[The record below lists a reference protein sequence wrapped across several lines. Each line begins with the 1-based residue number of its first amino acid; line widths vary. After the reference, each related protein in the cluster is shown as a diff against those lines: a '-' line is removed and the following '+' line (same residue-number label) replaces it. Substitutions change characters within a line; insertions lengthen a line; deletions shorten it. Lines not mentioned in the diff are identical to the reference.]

1 MNSTSRSL
9 AVIIVLLFEMLLLAL
24 INLGYHQAYSQAFHY
39 GVLGQSVLLSS
50 SLILGL
56 TIAAV
61 LSVRFVVGEV
71 EKETKAQAELVHL
84 KNLEELMNVMR
95 SQRHNFNHLCQTL
108 YGLMEVG
115 AWEEAQKM
123 LEQELEEVA
132 VTSQLVRTGHPAVS
146 ALLQKK
152 LGIAQA
158 QGISTEVE
166 AKADLAQLPLRATEV
181 AGVLGNLLDN
191 AIEASLALPR
201 EERAV
206 RVELGKKGNRYILQ
220 VANRYH
226 ALDNQVMARMF
237 DSDFSTKGAGRGIG
251 LYNVRSIVGRYG
263 GQVHPAYREGWVVM
277 TVELPRKAE
286 AGEAQR

>member
-50 SLILGL
+50 GLILGL
-56 TIAAV
+56 TVAAV

-71 EKETKAQAELVHL
+71 ERETKAQAELVHL

-115 AWEEAQKM
+115 AWEEARKM

-191 AIEASLALPR
+191 AIEASVELPR

-206 RVELGKKGNRYILQ
+206 RVELGQKGNRYVLQ
-220 VANRYH
+220 VANRYRP
-226 ALDNQVMARMF
+226 LDTQVMARMF

-251 LYNVRSIVGRYG
+251 LYNVRSIVARYG
-263 GQVHPAYREGWVVM
+263 GQVYPAYREGWVVM
-277 TVELPRKAE
+277 TVELPGKAE
-286 AGEAQR
+286 AGEAER

>member
-9 AVIIVLLFEMLLLAL
+9 AVITVLLFEMLLLAL

-50 SLILGL
+50 GLILGL
-56 TIAAV
+56 TVAAV

-71 EKETKAQAELVHL
+71 EREAKAQTELAHF

-115 AWEEAQKM
+115 AWEEARQM

-152 LGIAQA
+152 MGIAQT

-166 AKADLAQLPLRATEV
+166 VRADLAQLPLRATEV

-191 AIEASLALPR
+191 AIEASLTMPLG
-201 EERAV
+201 ERAV
-206 RVELGKKGNRYILQ
+206 RVELGQKGASYVLR

-226 ALDNQVMARMF
+226 RLDAEVMARMF

-251 LYNVRSIVGRYG
+251 LYNVRSIVTKYG
-263 GQVHPAYREGWVVM
+263 GQVYPAYRDGWVVM
-277 TVELPRKAE
+277 TAELPKKAE
-286 AGEAQR
+286 ASGGDK